1 MIISKQIKFDCAH
14 MLSDYDGKCANL
26 HGHTYHGTITLSG
39 EVDPNTGML
48 IDYNEIKHLVDMFD
62 HAVVFSS
69 EGVRNIAEQ
78 ELYDWT
84 SRYGMRRI
92 VIEGKSTAENIAKY
106 LADRFVQTWDNVRIA
121 TVSLSETD
129 GSFAVAEAVG

>member
-39 EVDPNTGML
+39 EVNPNTGML
-48 IDYNEIKHLVDMFD
+48 IDYNEIKNLVDMFD

-92 VIEGKSTAENIAKY
+92 VVEGKSTAENMAKY

>member
-39 EVDPNTGML
+39 EVNPNTGML
-48 IDYNEIKHLVDMFD
+48 IDYNEIKNLVDVFD

-78 ELYDWT
+78 ELYDWVC
-84 SRYGMRRI
+84 RYGMRYI
-92 VIEGKSTAENIAKY
+92 VIEGKSTAENMAKY

>member
-1 MIISKQIKFDCAH
+1 MIISKQVKFDCAH

-39 EVDPNTGML
+39 EVNPNTGML
-48 IDYNEIKHLVDMFD
+48 IDYNEIKNLVDMFD

-78 ELYDWT
+78 ELYDWA
-84 SRYGMRRI
+84 SRYGMRHI
-92 VIEGKSTAENIAKY
+92 VVEGKSTAENMAKY

>member
-1 MIISKQIKFDCAH
+1 MIISKQVKFDCAH
-14 MLSDYDGKCANL
+14 MLSDYEGKCANL

-39 EVDPNTGML
+39 EVNPNTGML
-48 IDYNEIKHLVDMFD
+48 IDYNEIKNLVDMFD

-92 VIEGKSTAENIAKY
+92 VVEGKSTAENMAKY